1 MKKLLPYILI
11 LVVLVGVFGPIDIV
25 YSQSIFRL
33 SVSSLLQSAVVN
45 LANAI
50 LIFLS
55 WIAGFAGAILD
66 YVLSFTIVNMNVNVF
81 GDGSPANP
89 GITGINTAWKI
100 IKDLMNIA
108 FIFILLYESIKII
121 IGQGSVESVKRF
133 VLGIVLASLLIN
145 FSLFFTKVL
154 IDASNIVT
162 IGVYRSILSTP
173 VAPPQPGQPPTTNS
187 IATILLSK
195 LKLQTIY
202 STSNPDLSTNGI
214 GGALIFLIGSSIIFL
229 ISTFILFAITANF
242 VIRYITLIILL
253 VLSPIAYMGIALN
266 AVQPYQK
273 KWWDS
278 LKGQLL
284 FAPVFM
290 IMLMIVI
297 TLISSPGFVSQGTF
311 ADLFLNTNVSPNANA
326 ASGSG
331 ATAGTSASGLVLNF
345 ALVIGL
351 LIATL
356 TVSKSVA
363 KSGAEQIGTA
373 TGWLTNKAGNAFMG
387 GTAALGRNTL
397 GNGWLAKK
405 ASDAKLQEDAQT
417 KTGVSGAW
425 ARAKLYTARAARD
438 GSYDMRN
445 ATIPTEVIGDTVRGT
460 LGRTKVGRA
469 IGADDFR
476 TSSIEVGSPM
486 SKLAGTGV
494 GGKSYG
500 ETQAEKTKRLRDE
513 DAKNK
518 EELKIAKAKEDIIK
532 GSQTGATQSEIDAM
546 EKALSTLSDK
556 QTETLVDNN
565 RQLLSSLN
573 FANSISVKQLEALN
587 KSDQFSDSEK
597 ASLKDSRF
605 NDINNAMMLGTTTAI
620 AAVRNKIRDLS
631 DSELDMIN
639 SSYLSN
645 DDFASHMK
653 PGQVETVN
661 KSSKFTTNQKAQLR
675 AARQRP
681 LMNALA
687 LPIGAPGRT
696 ATVQS
701 LIRKM
706 DYKTLAGYV
715 NVAGPNGTNIA
726 LDPDVLPTY
735 NAKILTRMA
744 DEMNDADK
752 LVLKNE
758 IIRGNHPATGWLN
771 DPDKGG
777 TYFI

>member
-363 KSGAEQIGTA
+363 KSGADQIGTMTSKL
-373 TGWLTNKAGNAFMG
+373 TGYAGGALMG
-387 GTAALGRNTL
+387 GTARLGRST
-397 GNGWLAKK
+397 
-405 ASDAKLQEDAQT
+405 
-417 KTGVSGAW
+417 
-425 ARAKLYTARAARD
+425 
-438 GSYDMRN
+438 
-445 ATIPTEVIGDTVRGT
+445 
-460 LGRTKVGRA
+460 VGRW
-469 IGADDFR
+469 GANKANDEDLKDR
-476 TSSIEVGSPM
+476 A
-486 SKLAGTGV
+486 SKGGV
-494 GGKSYG
+494 GGFTARMQLAAANRAATSSFDTRATDSFGALSKATGMGTDFGKVDSKKTNFRAIT
-500 ETQAEKTKRLRDE
+500 EQRAKDEAEKVKQYYKISD
-513 DAKNK
+513 DANAIAKNK
-518 EELKIAKAKEDIIK
+518 DKQAKEAEDRLKSSEFTNAENRRWQETEDGKREKETEDALNTSIK
-532 GSQTGATQSEIDAM
+532 LKSDNDAKIEENRNKLKELQKTLDWTESNEEKARLQSEIDNIKLDD
-546 EKALSTLSDK
+546 ERRKNEIT
-556 QTETLVDNN
+556 
-565 RQLLSSLN
+565 SLN
-573 FANSISVKQLEALN
+573 SAI
-587 KSDQFSDSEK
+587 
-597 ASLKDSRF
+597 DSRRKIYEEAKAKRDSF
-605 NDINNAMMLGTTTAI
+605 KSKERLAEEEIVKLGKDNESKLKERYKDRVDSYADRIENGGAMYRYGSTVAKITGGAVLGGVFGGI
-620 AAVRNKIRDLS
+620 PGAA
-631 DSELDMIN
+631 
-639 SSYLSN
+639 
-645 DDFASHMK
+645 A
-653 PGQVETVN
+653 G
-661 KSSKFTTNQKAQLR
+661 
-675 AARQRP
+675 
-681 LMNALA
+681 
-687 LPIGAPGRT
+687 
-696 ATVQS
+696 
-701 LIRKM
+701 
-706 DYKTLAGYV
+706 AGYV
-715 NVAGPNGTNIA
+715 LSQSEQTNNPADRRAVARKIRGVTSEKKKISKKVLKEEFGY
-726 LDPDVLPTY
+726 DVEDD
-735 NAKILTRMA
+735 A
-744 DEMNDADK
+744 DENKEGNKKEDDAPK
-752 LVLKNE
+752 EEKE
-758 IIRGNHPATGWLN
+758 T
-771 DPDKGG
+771 K
-777 TYFI
+777 TT

>member
-363 KSGAEQIGTA
+363 KSGA
-373 TGWLTNKAGNAFMG
+373 
-387 GTAALGRNTL
+387 
-397 GNGWLAKK
+397 
-405 ASDAKLQEDAQT
+405 
-417 KTGVSGAW
+417 
-425 ARAKLYTARAARD
+425 
-438 GSYDMRN
+438 
-445 ATIPTEVIGDTVRGT
+445 
-460 LGRTKVGRA
+460 
-469 IGADDFR
+469 
-476 TSSIEVGSPM
+476 
-486 SKLAGTGV
+486 
-494 GGKSYG
+494 
-500 ETQAEKTKRLRDE
+500 
-513 DAKNK
+513 
-518 EELKIAKAKEDIIK
+518 
-532 GSQTGATQSEIDAM
+532 
-546 EKALSTLSDK
+546 
-556 QTETLVDNN
+556 
-565 RQLLSSLN
+565 
-573 FANSISVKQLEALN
+573 
-587 KSDQFSDSEK
+587 
-597 ASLKDSRF
+597 
-605 NDINNAMMLGTTTAI
+605 
-620 AAVRNKIRDLS
+620 
-631 DSELDMIN
+631 
-639 SSYLSN
+639 
-645 DDFASHMK
+645 
-653 PGQVETVN
+653 
-661 KSSKFTTNQKAQLR
+661 
-675 AARQRP
+675 
-681 LMNALA
+681 
-687 LPIGAPGRT
+687 
-696 ATVQS
+696 
-701 LIRKM
+701 
-706 DYKTLAGYV
+706 
-715 NVAGPNGTNIA
+715 
-726 LDPDVLPTY
+726 
-735 NAKILTRMA
+735 
-744 DEMNDADK
+744 
-752 LVLKNE
+752 
-758 IIRGNHPATGWLN
+758 
-771 DPDKGG
+771 
-777 TYFI
+777 